1 MSRQPESHS
10 QELTIRSRQPGIESQ
25 DPTARTSQPGRI
37 PQPARSRQPVADG
50 HRIQIQDPTARSRQQ
65 RADSQEPTSMTWQ
78 SGQGYHSQELMAK
91 SPYSTFHSQEPKQPV
106 ADRQE
111 TRIRETKSHRS
122 TVWSMTIRS
131 ANSMHL
137 KIHCLGSLAGVIF

>member
-1 MSRQPESHS
+1 
-10 QELTIRSRQPGIESQ
+10 
-25 DPTARTSQPGRI
+25 
-37 PQPARSRQPVADG
+37 
-50 HRIQIQDPTARSRQQ
+50 
-65 RADSQEPTSMTWQ
+65 MTWQ
-78 SGQGYHSQELMAK
+78 SGQAYHSQELMAK

-122 TVWSMTIRS
+122 IVWSMTIRS

-137 KIHCLGSLAGVIF
+137 KIHCLGSLAGIIIVFDYIYIYGFVPNRVVGII